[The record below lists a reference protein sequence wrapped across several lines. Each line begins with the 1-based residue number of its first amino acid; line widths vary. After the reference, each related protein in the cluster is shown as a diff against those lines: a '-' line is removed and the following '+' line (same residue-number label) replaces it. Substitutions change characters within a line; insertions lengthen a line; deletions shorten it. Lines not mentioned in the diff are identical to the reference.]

1 MPGKHLHTNN
11 NMAGE
16 DERMNG
22 VKSSRTTHRHIEA
35 ALAREYTA
43 QHSVV
48 VHPVWPPGLPV
59 SSGSYLLFLGG
70 ISWTRKRRQKTES
83 GWGTLDRNLRV
94 YRAGKTDTRTGC
106 DSTTDNRDGGRQVW
120 TRQAC
125 PPPRLRNIQKGP
137 LGVSEPLQ
145 QLRRTNLWVH
155 RFQATPR
162 YSRPGRGGCATYIA
176 WEIKCCLP
184 QGP

>member
-1 MPGKHLHTNN
+1 MYK
-11 NMAGE
+11 
-16 DERMNG
+16 
-22 VKSSRTTHRHIEA
+22 
-35 ALAREYTA
+35 ARERHTATSKQHLRENIPRNTLLWYTPCGPQGCQSRAGVIYYFWGAFLGHGNDAKKLNRGGVHSTGTCACTGQARRTRAQVATA
-43 QHSVV
+43 QQIT
-48 VHPVWPPGLPV
+48 G
-59 SSGSYLLFLGG
+59 
-70 ISWTRKRRQKTES
+70 TE
-83 GWGTLDRNLRV
+83 
-94 YRAGKTDTRTGC
+94 AGRFGPDTR
-106 DSTTDNRDGGRQVW
+106 
-120 TRQAC
+120 A
-125 PPPRLRNIQKGP
+125 PPRLRNIQKGP